1 MNKVLRNSWALFLG
15 MGCIMM
21 AYGFQGSLLGVRAVQ
36 EEFSL
41 TSTGFMMSGYFVGYF
56 IGAATIP
63 NIISRVGHIRV
74 FAAFASLSSLVILM
88 HSIIVNPLV
97 WFFLRVLTGISMVCI
112 YTVAES
118 WLNDRSSNKNRGS
131 VLSIYMVIL
140 YGTMGIGMFLLN
152 FSSPLNFQPFILVS
166 VITSAAL
173 IPILLTKKKP
183 PTFKKIQA
191 MNLKD
196 LYEASP
202 FGMISS
208 LFYGTMGIGMFL
220 LNFSSPLNFQ
230 PFILVSVIT
239 SIALIPILL
248 TKKKPPTFKRIKV
261 MTLKDLYES
270 SPFGMVSS
278 FFYGTIQAALF
289 TLLAVYAT
297 SMNFTILEIS
307 IVTFLLAISGAISQF
322 PVGKISDM
330 YDRRKVI
337 VFSSFGA
344 AAFAIFTILVTR
356 QMYLPGELA
365 TSKTWFYIFLVL
377 FSFCS
382 LPMFSLI
389 LAHTNDFIPKEKF
402 VAAGAGL
409 QFVFGL
415 GAMSGP
421 FLCSIFMDLV
431 GPNGFF
437 VFLFFFNSVIG
448 LFGMYRMKVRKTV
461 ENPDSQFVAMPQTIT
476 PAGIELNPSTEHI
489 EEPYSDKVKEILERK
504 GVKYK
509 KEDEQ
514 LKTDNQ
520 VN

>member
-1 MNKVLRNSWALFLG
+1 MNKVLKNSWALFLG

-41 TSTGFMMSGYFVGYF
+41 TATGFMMSGYFVGYF

-63 NIISRVGHIRV
+63 SIISRVGHIRV
-74 FAAFASLSSLVILM
+74 FAAFASLASLVILV
-88 HSIIVNPLV
+88 HSILIHPFI
-97 WFFLRVLTGISMVCI
+97 WFILRVLTGISMVCI

-131 VLSIYMVIL
+131 VLSVYMVIL
-140 YGTMGIGMFLLN
+140 YGSMGVGMFLLN
-152 FSSPLNFQPFILVS
+152 FSSPKNFQPFILVS

-191 MNLKD
+191 MNLKE

-202 FGMISS
+202 FGMVSS
-208 LFYGTMGIGMFL
+208 LFYGT
-220 LNFSSPLNFQ
+220 
-230 PFILVSVIT
+230 
-239 SIALIPILL
+239 
-248 TKKKPPTFKRIKV
+248 
-261 MTLKDLYES
+261 
-270 SPFGMVSS
+270 
-278 FFYGTIQAALF
+278 IQSALF

-307 IVTFLLAISGAISQF
+307 IVTFLLAVSGAIAQF
-322 PVGKISDM
+322 PIGKISDI

-337 VFSSFGA
+337 VFSTFGA
-344 AAFAIFTILVTR
+344 AFFSILAILVSR
-356 QMYLPGELA
+356 QMYLPGGLA
-365 TSKTWFYIFLVL
+365 TSKTWFYIFFIL

-389 LAHTNDFIPKEKF
+389 LAHTNDYISKEKF

-409 QFVFGL
+409 QFAFGL
-415 GAMSGP
+415 GAISGP

-431 GPNGFF
+431 GSNGFF
-437 VFLFFFNSVIG
+437 IFLFFFHSIIG
-448 LFGMYRMKVRKTV
+448 IFGIYRMRVRQSV
-461 ENPDSQFVAMPQTIT
+461 DNPDSQFVAMPQTIT
-476 PAGIELNPSTEHI
+476 PAGIELNPSTEPI
-489 EEPYSDKVKEILERK
+489 EEPEKISDENK
-504 GVKYK
+504 
-509 KEDEQ
+509 
-514 LKTDNQ
+514 DN
-520 VN
+520 NTNIF

>member
-1 MNKVLRNSWALFLG
+1 MNKVLKNSWALFLG
-15 MGCIMM
+15 MGFIMM

-41 TSTGFMMSGYFVGYF
+41 TATGFMMSGYFIGYF

-74 FAAFASLSSLVILM
+74 FAAFASLASLIILL
-88 HSIIVNPLV
+88 HSILINPFI
-97 WFFLRVLTGISMVCI
+97 WFLLRVLTGISMVCI

-131 VLSIYMVIL
+131 VLSIYMVVL
-140 YGTMGIGMFLLN
+140 YGSMGIGMFLLN
-152 FSSPLNFQPFILVS
+152 FSAPKNFQPFILIS

-183 PTFKKIQA
+183 PTFKKINV
-191 MNLKD
+191 MSFNE
-196 LYEASP
+196 LY
-202 FGMISS
+202 
-208 LFYGTMGIGMFL
+208 
-220 LNFSSPLNFQ
+220 N
-230 PFILVSVIT
+230 
-239 SIALIPILL
+239 
-248 TKKKPPTFKRIKV
+248 
-261 MTLKDLYES
+261 S
-270 SPFGMVSS
+270 SPFGVVSS
-278 FFYGTIQAALF
+278 FFYGTIQSALF

-307 IVTFLLAISGAISQF
+307 IVTFLLAISGAIAQF
-322 PVGKISDM
+322 PVGKISDV

-337 VFSSFGA
+337 IASTFGA
-344 AAFAIFTILVTR
+344 AIFALITIFVSG
-356 QMYLPGELA
+356 QMYLPDGLA
-365 TSKTWFYIFLVL
+365 TSKTWFYIFFIL

-389 LAHTNDFIPKEKF
+389 LAHTNDYITKDKF

-409 QFVFGL
+409 QFTFGL

-431 GPNGFF
+431 GSNGFF
-437 VFLFFFNSVIG
+437 VFLFIFHSLIG
-448 LFGMYRMKVRKTV
+448 VFGIYRMRVRETV

-476 PAGIELNPSTEHI
+476 PAGIELNPTTEPI
-489 EEPYSDKVKEILERK
+489 EEPIKE
-504 GVKYK
+504 
-509 KEDEQ
+509 
-514 LKTDNQ
+514 
-520 VN
+520 